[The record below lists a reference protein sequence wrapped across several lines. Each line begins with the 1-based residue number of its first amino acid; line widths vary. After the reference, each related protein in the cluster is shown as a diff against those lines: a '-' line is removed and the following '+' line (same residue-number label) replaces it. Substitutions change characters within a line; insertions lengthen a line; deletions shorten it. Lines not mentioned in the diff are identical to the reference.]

1 VGARKNIVVCGG
13 AAAGKSGLVSA
24 LAAAIPPNERVVS
37 VEEVA
42 ELSIGHDHW
51 VALEARLPEE
61 GRPGVSFMD
70 VVRSALRMRPDRL
83 VVGEVRGVEALEVLA
98 ALAAS
103 AEGGVIAVG
112 GDSAAAALARL
123 EALARLAAPEASARG
138 LREIVAHAAHIVVTV
153 ARFSD
158 GVRRVVSIGEVTG
171 PQGEGYAV
179 RELFSFQIAAG
190 AAEGGVRGRFAGT
203 GIVPRFYEQ
212 LQARGEA
219 ADASVFR

>member
-1 VGARKNIVVCGG
+1 
-13 AAAGKSGLVSA
+13 
-24 LAAAIPPNERVVS
+24 
-37 VEEVA
+37 
-42 ELSIGHDHW
+42 
-51 VALEARLPEE
+51 
-61 GRPGVSFMD
+61 
-70 VVRSALRMRPDRL
+70 MRPDRL
-83 VVGEVRGVEALEVLA
+83 VVGEVRGVEALEVLG

-123 EALARLAAPEASARG
+123 ESLARLAAPEASARG

-158 GVRRVVSIGEVTG
+158 GVRRVVSIGEVAG

-179 RELFSFQIAAG
+179 RELFAFQIQG
-190 AAEGGVRGRFAGT
+190 QGEGGGVRGRFAGT